1 MPHEV
6 RKEGTIDSIEMKG
19 GSILED
25 IQEEK
30 VVAQFNKY
38 IQQNYLP

>member
-1 MPHEV
+1 MKLE
-6 RKEGTIDSIEMKG
+6 KEGTINPIEMKG

-30 VVAQFNKY
+30 VVA
-38 IQQNYLP
+38 

>member
-1 MPHEV
+1 MKLEN
-6 RKEGTIDSIEMKG
+6 EGTIDPIEMKG

-30 VVAQFNKY
+30 VMA
-38 IQQNYLP
+38 

>member
-6 RKEGTIDSIEMKG
+6 RKEGTIDRIEMKG
-19 GSILED
+19 DSILED

-38 IQQNYLP
+38 IQQNYLL

>member
-1 MPHEV
+1 MKLE
-6 RKEGTIDSIEMKG
+6 KEGTIDPIEMKG

-30 VVAQFNKY
+30 VVARFNKH
-38 IQQNYLP
+38 IQQNYLL

>member
-6 RKEGTIDSIEMKG
+6 RKEGTIDPIEMKG

-30 VVAQFNKY
+30 VVAEFNKY
-38 IQQNYLP
+38 IQQNYLL

>member
-1 MPHEV
+1 MKLE
-6 RKEGTIDSIEMKG
+6 KEGTIDPIEMKG
-19 GSILED
+19 SSILED

-38 IQQNYLP
+38 IQQNYLL